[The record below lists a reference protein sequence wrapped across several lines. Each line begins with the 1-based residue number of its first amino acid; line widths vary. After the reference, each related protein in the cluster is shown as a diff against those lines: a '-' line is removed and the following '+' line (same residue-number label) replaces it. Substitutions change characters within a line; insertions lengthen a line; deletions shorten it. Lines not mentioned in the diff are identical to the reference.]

1 MAVHNACCLPVN
13 LQPAAQKL
21 FSKAFCEGSEPN
33 NNVKGKKPTDSPKEI
48 KNEGQEKIVK
58 KSDDTKQENVNENKV
73 KPAKMVRIKENSEDS
88 VEEGQEV
95 KAESPEGDKVHIF
108 L

>member
-1 MAVHNACCLPVN
+1 M
-13 LQPAAQKL
+13 
-21 FSKAFCEGSEPN
+21 
-33 NNVKGKKPTDSPKEI
+33 
-48 KNEGQEKIVK
+48 K